1 MRPKAA
7 IARERDDDRTKVVFA
22 GCLLLCSELVE
33 VTPIFVACLAGCV
46 AADP

>member
-7 IARERDDDRTKVVFA
+7 TARERDDRTKVVFA